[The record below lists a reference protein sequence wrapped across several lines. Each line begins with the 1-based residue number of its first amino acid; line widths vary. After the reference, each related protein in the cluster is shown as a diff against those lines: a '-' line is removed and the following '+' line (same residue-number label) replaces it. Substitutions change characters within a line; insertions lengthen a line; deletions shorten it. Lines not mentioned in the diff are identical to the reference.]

1 MIIYNKKLIFKK
13 FFLDNTNFFFICLA
27 SLSVIVW
34 VIQAVNFL
42 DFVTEDGHGLL
53 VYFKYTLLNLPKI
66 ISKLMPFIFFVA
78 IFYTINES
86 EDKNELKI
94 FWINGIDKK
103 TFINTF
109 LKYSTIYLIFQMII
123 SSIIVPYCQN
133 KARTYIQSSSIDFF
147 PSLINEKKFIDTVE
161 KLTLYVEKKNDEN
174 NYKNIFL
181 KDVENLENTKII
193 YAAEGAL
200 KNKKDERYL
209 YLRDGKI
216 ININNDNITAFDF
229 KSTKIDLTKYLTK
242 SIIDFKIQ
250 EKNSYLLINCYINFH
265 ILKNQSYYHIL
276 DCNND
281 SLNILQQELYKRVIK
296 PFYYL
301 ALAISACFLL
311 LFSKENI
318 KHKYYRTFTFILG
331 VSVLIFS
338 EMISSFTGKSLLNF
352 NLSLIFLIL
361 IILLQYFFLYKRI
374 DLTH

>member
-13 FFLDNTNFFFICLA
+13 FFLDNTYFFFICLA

-78 IFYTINES
+78 IFYTINKS

-103 TFINTF
+103 TFLNTF
-109 LKYSTIYLIFQMII
+109 LKYSAIYLIFQMILN
-123 SSIIVPYCQN
+123 SIIVPYCQN

-161 KLTLYVEKKNDEN
+161 KLTLYVENKNEEN

-181 KDVENLENTKII
+181 KDVENLNNTKII
-193 YAAEGAL
+193 YAAEGIL

-209 YLRDGKI
+209 FLKDGKI

-229 KSTKIDLTKYLTK
+229 KSTTIDLTKYLTK

-250 EKNSYLLINCYINFH
+250 EKSSYLLINCYINFH
-265 ILKNQSYYHIL
+265 ILKDQSYYHIL

-296 PFYYL
+296 PFYYF

-318 KHKYYRTFTFILG
+318 RHKYYRTFTFVLG
-331 VSVLIFS
+331 VGVLIFS
-338 EMISSFTGKSLLNF
+338 ELISSFSGESLLNF

-361 IILLQYFFLYKRI
+361 IILIQYFFLYKRI
-374 DLTH
+374 NLTH

>member
-13 FFLDNTNFFFICLA
+13 FFLDNTYFFFICLA

-78 IFYTINES
+78 IFYTINKS

-103 TFINTF
+103 TFLNTF
-109 LKYSTIYLIFQMII
+109 LKYSAIYLIFQMILN
-123 SSIIVPYCQN
+123 SIIVPYCQN

-161 KLTLYVEKKNDEN
+161 KLTLYVENKDDEN

-181 KDVENLENTKII
+181 KDVENLNNTKII
-193 YAAEGAL
+193 YAAEGIL
-200 KNKKDERYL
+200 KNNKDERYL
-209 YLRDGKI
+209 FLKDGKI

-229 KSTKIDLTKYLTK
+229 KSTTIDLTKYLTK

-265 ILKNQSYYHIL
+265 ILKDQSYYHIL

-318 KHKYYRTFTFILG
+318 RHKYYRTFTFVLG
-331 VSVLIFS
+331 VGVLIFS
-338 EMISSFTGKSLLNF
+338 ELISSFSGESLLNF
-352 NLSLIFLIL
+352 NLSFIFLIL
-361 IILLQYFFLYKRI
+361 IILIQYFFLYKRI
-374 DLTH
+374 NLTH

>member
-265 ILKNQSYYHIL
+265 ILKDQSYYHIL